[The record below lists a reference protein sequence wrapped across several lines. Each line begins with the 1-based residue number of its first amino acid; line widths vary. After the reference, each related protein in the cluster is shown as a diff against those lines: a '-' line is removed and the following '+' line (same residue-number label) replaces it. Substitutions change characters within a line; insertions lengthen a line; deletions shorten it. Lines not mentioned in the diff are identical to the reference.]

1 MKYSAV
7 KTYTNRGQM
16 ERGVER
22 MTDAG
27 WLVSDM
33 SEHREQKANMT
44 FAILILALITFG
56 IVLLFLLAAR
66 RTVYTV
72 TFERGEYDALP
83 EYRSIKASDYWKNHE
98 EQEDETTESATV
110 IPENE
115 VSPMSTKTKLF
126 IGFMFLLAFSFCV
139 STFVTWGG
147 Y

>member
-16 ERGVER
+16 ERGVKR

-27 WLVSDM
+27 WLVSNV

-44 FAILILALITFG
+44 FAILILALLTFG
-56 IVLLFLLAAR
+56 IALLFLLAAR

-72 TFERGEYDALP
+72 TFARGEYDKP
-83 EYRSIKASDYWKNHE
+83 ERYRDIAASDYWRNRKN
-98 EQEDETTESATV
+98 QDNVQIETTED
-110 IPENE
+110 IPEDE
-115 VSPMSTKTKLF
+115 VHPMSIKTKLF
-126 IGFMFLLAFSFCV
+126 IGFMALLAFSFCI